1 MTSVTTSSSKEQ
13 QRGLVSSLVAQRFSF
28 RGRNEDDSYDIC
40 DNLKIPQSSLEVQ
53 FVHQQLSSIEVQSVA
68 QQHRGLVSSIRDN
81 LKIRAQ
87 TSASSNIEQ
96 HRGLVSSIVAQR
108 FSQQL
113 RGSRGRGLQ
122 ARAPALQDQSV
133 ESTLPSTVEW
143 TPQTGL
149 QSLSSQRQTLK

>member
-1 MTSVTTSSSKEQ
+1 MSSVTTSSSIEQ
-13 QRGLVSSLVAQRFSF
+13 LRGLVSSLVAQRFSF
-28 RGRNEDDSYDIC
+28 
-40 DNLKIPQSSLEVQ
+40 SSLEAEMRMTAMTTVTTSRQ
-53 FVHQQLSSIEVQSVA
+53 HRVAQRFSQQLSSIKIQSVA
-68 QQHRGLVSSIRDN
+68 QQPRALVSSICDN

-87 TSASSNIEQ
+87 TSASSSIEQ
-96 HRGLVSSIVAQR
+96 HRGLVSSLVAQR